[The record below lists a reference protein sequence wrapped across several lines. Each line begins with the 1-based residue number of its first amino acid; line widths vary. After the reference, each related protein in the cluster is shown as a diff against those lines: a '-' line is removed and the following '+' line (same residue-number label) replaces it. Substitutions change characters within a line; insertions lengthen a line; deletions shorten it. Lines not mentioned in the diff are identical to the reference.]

1 MKCPPIS
8 FPAQFHWNADNPSTN
23 PDTNMRTF
31 DFHPEIWRSSLFAIW
46 TILAMS
52 TPAPVSAQEIMLK
65 WGFQEGSQV
74 VMQMTNRMEMSM
86 PGGFSTQV
94 MDQTVRMR
102 QTVQSV
108 DLSGDA
114 TLMVTTEHM
123 RMEGIGPAGNQLYD
137 SDTGDIPSDPAI
149 LGAAAM
155 VGQSYSMVVGPDG
168 TVKSVQG
175 IEELVEA
182 MRTSFPPEVA
192 PMLDE
197 MFSADILIEIAQ
209 QGMQILPTD
218 PISPGDSWQTSFTMP
233 NPLLGE
239 VTNNLTFVLDQV
251 GERDGKTIALLSST
265 GEIVADAPDGL
276 EGLPME
282 MDVDAEM
289 TGSLIFE
296 LDRGLVLSS
305 ITTNEMTMTMSGPDG
320 ASMTMPMTTVT
331 SLELV
336 EYIPGG

>member
-1 MKCPPIS
+1 
-8 FPAQFHWNADNPSTN
+8 
-23 PDTNMRTF
+23 
-31 DFHPEIWRSSLFAIW
+31 
-46 TILAMS
+46 MS

>member
-1 MKCPPIS
+1 
-8 FPAQFHWNADNPSTN
+8 
-23 PDTNMRTF
+23 
-31 DFHPEIWRSSLFAIW
+31 
-46 TILAMS
+46 MS
-52 TPAPVSAQEIMLK
+52 TPTPVSAQEIMLK
-65 WGFQEGSQV
+65 LGFQEGSQI

-86 PGGFSTQV
+86 PGGFSSQV

-137 SDTGDIPSDPAI
+137 SDTGDIPTDPAI

-182 MRTSFPPEVA
+182 MRASSPPEAA

-197 MFSADILIEIAQ
+197 MFNADILIEIAQ
-209 QGMQILPTD
+209 QGVQILPTD

-251 GERDGKTIALLSST
+251 EERDGKTVALLSST

>member
-1 MKCPPIS
+1 MKRPPIS

-31 DFHPEIWRSSLFAIW
+31 DFHSEIRRSSLFAIW

-251 GERDGKTIALLSST
+251 EERDGKTVALLSST

>member
-1 MKCPPIS
+1 MKRRPIS

-31 DFHPEIWRSSLFAIW
+31 DFHPEIRRSSLFTIW

-251 GERDGKTIALLSST
+251 EERDGKTIALLSST

>member
-1 MKCPPIS
+1 
-8 FPAQFHWNADNPSTN
+8 
-23 PDTNMRTF
+23 MRTF
-31 DFHPEIWRSSLFAIW
+31 DFHSEIRRSSLFAIW

-94 MDQTVRMR
+94 MGQTVRMR

-182 MRTSFPPEVA
+182 MRSSFPPEVA

-218 PISPGDSWQTSFTMP
+218 PISPGNSWQTSFTMP

-251 GERDGKTIALLSST
+251 EERDGKTIALLSST

>member
-1 MKCPPIS
+1 
-8 FPAQFHWNADNPSTN
+8 
-23 PDTNMRTF
+23 
-31 DFHPEIWRSSLFAIW
+31 
-46 TILAMS
+46 MS

-251 GERDGKTIALLSST
+251 EERDGKTIALLSST

-305 ITTNEMTMTMSGPDG
+305 ITTNEMTMTMSGPNG

>member
-1 MKCPPIS
+1 MKRPPIS

-31 DFHPEIWRSSLFAIW
+31 DFHSEIRRSSLFAIW

-155 VGQSYSMVVGPDG
+155 VGQSYSMVVQPDG

-197 MFSADILIEIAQ
+197 MFNADILIEIAQ

-251 GERDGKTIALLSST
+251 EERDGKTIALLSST

>member
-1 MKCPPIS
+1 MTT
-8 FPAQFHWNADNPSTN
+8 FH
-23 PDTNMRTF
+23 
-31 DFHPEIWRSSLFAIW
+31 FHPGIRRSSLFAIW

-65 WGFQEGSQV
+65 LGFQEGSQI

-86 PGGFSTQV
+86 PGGFSSQV

-137 SDTGDIPSDPAI
+137 SDTGDIPTDPSI

-175 IEELVEA
+175 IDELVEA
-182 MRTSFPPEVA
+182 MRASSPPEAA

-197 MFSADILIEIAQ
+197 MFNADILIEIAQ

-218 PISPGDSWQTSFTMP
+218 PVSPGDSWQTSSTMP

-251 GERDGKTIALLSST
+251 EERDGKTVALLSST

-276 EGLPME
+276 AGLPME

-296 LDRGLVLSS
+296 LDRGLILSS
-305 ITTNEMTMTMSGPDG
+305 ITTNKMTMTMSGPDG

>member
-1 MKCPPIS
+1 
-8 FPAQFHWNADNPSTN
+8 
-23 PDTNMRTF
+23 MRTF
-31 DFHPEIWRSSLFAIW
+31 DFHSEIRRSSLFAIW

-155 VGQSYSMVVGPDG
+155 VGQSYSMVVQPDG

-251 GERDGKTIALLSST
+251 EERDGKTVALLSST

-282 MDVDAEM
+282 MDIDAEM

>member
-1 MKCPPIS
+1 MTT
-8 FPAQFHWNADNPSTN
+8 FH
-23 PDTNMRTF
+23 
-31 DFHPEIWRSSLFAIW
+31 FHPGIRRSSLFAIW

-65 WGFQEGSQV
+65 LGFQEGSQI

-86 PGGFSTQV
+86 PGGFSSQV

-137 SDTGDIPSDPAI
+137 SDTGDIPTDPSI

-182 MRTSFPPEVA
+182 MRASSPPEAA

-197 MFSADILIEIAQ
+197 MFNADILIEIAQ

-218 PISPGDSWQTSFTMP
+218 PVSPGDSWQTSSTMP

-251 GERDGKTIALLSST
+251 EERDGKTVALLSST

-276 EGLPME
+276 AGLPME

-305 ITTNEMTMTMSGPDG
+305 ITTNKMTMTMSGPDG

>member
-1 MKCPPIS
+1 
-8 FPAQFHWNADNPSTN
+8 
-23 PDTNMRTF
+23 
-31 DFHPEIWRSSLFAIW
+31 
-46 TILAMS
+46 MS

-74 VMQMTNRMEMSM
+74 VMQMTNRMEMLM
-86 PGGFSTQV
+86 PGGFSSQV

-155 VGQSYSMVVGPDG
+155 VGQSYSMVVQPDG

-197 MFSADILIEIAQ
+197 MFNADILIEIAQ

-251 GERDGKTIALLSST
+251 EERDGKTVALLSST

>member
-1 MKCPPIS
+1 
-8 FPAQFHWNADNPSTN
+8 
-23 PDTNMRTF
+23 
-31 DFHPEIWRSSLFAIW
+31 
-46 TILAMS
+46 MS
-52 TPAPVSAQEIMLK
+52 TPTPVSAQEIMLK
-65 WGFQEGSQV
+65 FGFQEGSQI

-86 PGGFSTQV
+86 PGGFSSQV

-218 PISPGDSWQTSFTMP
+218 PISPGNSWQTSFTMP

-251 GERDGKTIALLSST
+251 EERDGKTIALLSST

>member
-1 MKCPPIS
+1 
-8 FPAQFHWNADNPSTN
+8 
-23 PDTNMRTF
+23 
-31 DFHPEIWRSSLFAIW
+31 
-46 TILAMS
+46 MS

-197 MFSADILIEIAQ
+197 MFNADILSEIAQ

-251 GERDGKTIALLSST
+251 EERDGKTIALLSST

>member
-1 MKCPPIS
+1 MTT
-8 FPAQFHWNADNPSTN
+8 FH
-23 PDTNMRTF
+23 
-31 DFHPEIWRSSLFAIW
+31 FHPGIRRSSLFAIW

-65 WGFQEGSQV
+65 LGFQEGSQI

-86 PGGFSTQV
+86 PGGFSSQV

-137 SDTGDIPSDPAI
+137 SDTGDIPTDPSI

-182 MRTSFPPEVA
+182 MRASSPPEAA

-197 MFSADILIEIAQ
+197 MFNADILIEIAQ
-209 QGMQILPTD
+209 QGIQILPTD
-218 PISPGDSWQTSFTMP
+218 PVSPGDSWQTSSTMP

-251 GERDGKTIALLSST
+251 EERDGKTVALLSST

-276 EGLPME
+276 AGLPME

-305 ITTNEMTMTMSGPDG
+305 ITTNKMTMTMSGPDG

>member
-1 MKCPPIS
+1 
-8 FPAQFHWNADNPSTN
+8 
-23 PDTNMRTF
+23 
-31 DFHPEIWRSSLFAIW
+31 
-46 TILAMS
+46 MS

-74 VMQMTNRMEMSM
+74 VMQMTNRMEMLM
-86 PGGFSTQV
+86 PGGFSSQV

-251 GERDGKTIALLSST
+251 EERDGKTIALLSST

>member
-1 MKCPPIS
+1 
-8 FPAQFHWNADNPSTN
+8 
-23 PDTNMRTF
+23 
-31 DFHPEIWRSSLFAIW
+31 
-46 TILAMS
+46 MS

-74 VMQMTNRMEMSM
+74 VMQMTNRMEMLM
-86 PGGFSTQV
+86 PGGFSSQV

-114 TLMVTTEHM
+114 TLMVITEHM

-155 VGQSYSMVVGPDG
+155 VRQSYSMVVQPDG

-197 MFSADILIEIAQ
+197 MFNADILIEIAQ

-251 GERDGKTIALLSST
+251 EERDGKTVALLSST

>member
-1 MKCPPIS
+1 
-8 FPAQFHWNADNPSTN
+8 
-23 PDTNMRTF
+23 MRTF

-137 SDTGDIPSDPAI
+137 SDTGDIPTDPAI

-155 VGQSYSMVVGPDG
+155 VGQSYSMVVQPDG

-251 GERDGKTIALLSST
+251 EERDGKTVALLSST

>member
-1 MKCPPIS
+1 MTT
-8 FPAQFHWNADNPSTN
+8 FH
-23 PDTNMRTF
+23 
-31 DFHPEIWRSSLFAIW
+31 FHPGIRRSSLFAIW

-65 WGFQEGSQV
+65 LGFQEGSQI

-86 PGGFSTQV
+86 PGGFSSQA

-137 SDTGDIPSDPAI
+137 SDTGDIPTDPSI

-182 MRTSFPPEVA
+182 MRASSPPEAA

-197 MFSADILIEIAQ
+197 MFNADILIEIAQ

-218 PISPGDSWQTSFTMP
+218 PVSPGDSWQTSSTMP

-251 GERDGKTIALLSST
+251 EERDGKTVALLSST

-276 EGLPME
+276 AGLPME

-296 LDRGLVLSS
+296 LDRGLILSS
-305 ITTNEMTMTMSGPDG
+305 ITTNKMTMTMSGPDG

>member
-1 MKCPPIS
+1 
-8 FPAQFHWNADNPSTN
+8 
-23 PDTNMRTF
+23 
-31 DFHPEIWRSSLFAIW
+31 
-46 TILAMS
+46 MS

-251 GERDGKTIALLSST
+251 EEREGKTVALLSST

-305 ITTNEMTMTMSGPDG
+305 ITTNKMTMTMSGPDG

>member
-1 MKCPPIS
+1 M
-8 FPAQFHWNADNPSTN
+8 
-23 PDTNMRTF
+23 
-31 DFHPEIWRSSLFAIW
+31 FAIW

-305 ITTNEMTMTMSGPDG
+305 ITTNEMTMTMSGPNG

>member
-1 MKCPPIS
+1 
-8 FPAQFHWNADNPSTN
+8 
-23 PDTNMRTF
+23 
-31 DFHPEIWRSSLFAIW
+31 
-46 TILAMS
+46 MS

-137 SDTGDIPSDPAI
+137 SDTGDIPTDPAI

-155 VGQSYSMVVGPDG
+155 VGQSYSMVVQPDG

-197 MFSADILIEIAQ
+197 MFNADILSEIAQ

-251 GERDGKTIALLSST
+251 EERDGKTVALLSST

>member
-1 MKCPPIS
+1 M
-8 FPAQFHWNADNPSTN
+8 
-23 PDTNMRTF
+23 
-31 DFHPEIWRSSLFAIW
+31 FAIW

-155 VGQSYSMVVGPDG
+155 VGQSYSMVVQADG

-197 MFSADILIEIAQ
+197 MFNADILSEIAQ

-251 GERDGKTIALLSST
+251 EERDGKTVALLSST

>member
-1 MKCPPIS
+1 
-8 FPAQFHWNADNPSTN
+8 
-23 PDTNMRTF
+23 
-31 DFHPEIWRSSLFAIW
+31 
-46 TILAMS
+46 MS
-52 TPAPVSAQEIMLK
+52 TPALVSAQEIMLK

-74 VMQMTNRMEMSM
+74 VMQMTNRMEMLM
-86 PGGFSTQV
+86 PGGFSSQV

-155 VGQSYSMVVGPDG
+155 VRQSYSMVVQPDG

-197 MFSADILIEIAQ
+197 MFNADILIEIAQ

-251 GERDGKTIALLSST
+251 EERDGKTVALLSST

-276 EGLPME
+276 KGLPME